1 MSSNGPSLLERLSS
15 GGLSNTPGGRQGR
28 VKAPVRSKPYSAS
41 PRTSVGPSTSDS
53 SLPKAKHTKG
63 DPNDQWKHDLFAPH
77 NGISGGELGAR
88 LNGDMGRQVTSGA
101 GGGEKA
107 VAKKAFQ
114 AALGVNVFEKKE
126 KSVSQGLTIKGSA
139 SVSSATVE
147 VDGLAPGTTADDV
160 AEIFSECGN
169 VLEKRLLSKPS
180 DPTARV
186 YIKFESASAAQSA
199 VSKFDKQAA
208 DGKILHVTVTN
219 SALGSRMGVK
229 TKPADSPV
237 DLLAPSESV
246 MGGMRSDELIKTDPR
261 AKVIVD
267 PSGTNAQ
274 LQPATPSSAP
284 AQRGQP
290 RGRGGRGVGRGGRPR
305 GGQSNRG
312 GKLSERMNLD

>member
-1 MSSNGPSLLERLSS
+1 
-15 GGLSNTPGGRQGR
+15 
-28 VKAPVRSKPYSAS
+28 
-41 PRTSVGPSTSDS
+41 
-53 SLPKAKHTKG
+53 
-63 DPNDQWKHDLFAPH
+63 
-77 NGISGGELGAR
+77 
-88 LNGDMGRQVTSGA
+88 MGRQVTSGA

-114 AALGVNVFEKKE
+114 AALGVNVFEKKD

-160 AEIFSECGN
+160 AVPHIAWYIVLSSSSSFVQEIFSECGN

-229 TKPADSPV
+229 TKPADGPV

-246 MGGMRSDELIKTDPR
+246 MGGCAR
-261 AKVIVD
+261 
-267 PSGTNAQ
+267 
-274 LQPATPSSAP
+274 
-284 AQRGQP
+284 
-290 RGRGGRGVGRGGRPR
+290 
-305 GGQSNRG
+305 
-312 GKLSERMNLD
+312 